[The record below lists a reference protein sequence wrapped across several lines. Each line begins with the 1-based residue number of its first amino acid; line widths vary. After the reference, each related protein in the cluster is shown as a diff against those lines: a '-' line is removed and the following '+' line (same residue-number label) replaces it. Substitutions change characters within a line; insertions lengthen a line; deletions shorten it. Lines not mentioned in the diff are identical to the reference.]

1 MISVPLVH
9 DLIEVERDA
18 RDTAAIL
25 FERLLHAVYLENEV
39 VRIGGNELDVARA
52 RIGLR
57 RLTAHIARFLRGA
70 IDDHFDIGFFAC
82 RHFIRKGKIS
92 RCDCLRLLTSLIIA
106 ILLALD
112 SRNRDVLNI
121 VLIVRAGHD
130 GDDNDDEDN
139 DNDRCT
145 DDDRHTIARR
155 MPHAA

>member
-1 MISVPLVH
+1 MISVPLVQ

-18 RDTAAIL
+18 RNTAAIL
-25 FERLLHAVYLENEV
+25 FERLLHSIYLEHKI
-39 VRIGGNELDVARA
+39 VRIGSDELDVARA

-57 RLTAHIARFLRGA
+57 CLPAYIARFLRGA
-70 IDDHFDIGFFAC
+70 IDDHFDIGFLAC
-82 RHFIRKGKIS
+82 RHLIRKGEIG
-92 RCDCLRLLTSLIIA
+92 RRNCLRLLISLIIA

-130 GDDNDDEDN
+130 GDDNDDEDD

-155 MPHAA
+155 MAHAT

>member
-1 MISVPLVH
+1 MISVPLVQ
-9 DLIEVERDA
+9 DLVEVERDA
-18 RDTAAIL
+18 RNTTAIL
-25 FERLLHAVYLENEV
+25 FKRLLHAVYLENKI

-57 RLTAHIARFLRGA
+57 CLAAHIARLLRGA
-70 IDDHFDIGFFAC
+70 IDDHFDIGFLAR
-82 RHFIRKGKIS
+82 RHFIRKGEVS

-112 SRNRDVLNI
+112 SRNRDILNI

-130 GDDNDDEDN
+130 GDDDDDEDN

-145 DDDRHTIARR
+145 DDDRHAIARS

>member
-1 MISVPLVH
+1 MISVPLIQ
-9 DLIEVERDA
+9 DLVEVERDA
-18 RDTAAIL
+18 RNTAAIL
-25 FERLLHAVYLENEV
+25 FERLLHAVYLENKI
-39 VRIGGNELDVARA
+39 VRIGGNELNVARA

-70 IDDHFDIGFFAC
+70 IDDHFNIGFFAC
-82 RHFIRKGKIS
+82 RHFIGKGKIS

-106 ILLALD
+106 ILLVFD

-121 VLIVRAGHD
+121 VLIIRAGHD
-130 GDDNDDEDN
+130 GDDDDDEDD

-145 DDDRHTIARR
+145 DDDRHAIARS